1 MKAYIHIHT
10 RDVVML
16 SGILATDTI
25 IEPGV
30 VKINYFNQPE
40 PNTVMVSMTI
50 DQFVYL
56 QDQGVLVNE
65 ELLIN

>member
-1 MKAYIHIHT
+1 MKAYIYIHT
-10 RDVVML
+10 KDVVML
-16 SGILATDTI
+16 SGILASDTI

-30 VKINYFNQPE
+30 VKINYFSQSM